1 MSGLSIT
8 ENLLQKNS
16 GSLDGGGGGSGGSS
30 ENFRN
35 PDSVRAIAAFFAIL
49 ATTLSTLSVW
59 SHLKKYRKPSLQ
71 RYVVRI
77 IIMVPIYA
85 ISSYISL
92 ASTSAAVYVDGIRD
106 MYEAFVIYCF
116 FNLLVNYLGGERSL
130 LILLHGRPPTPH
142 LFPVNIFI
150 KDMDVGDPYAFLFLK
165 RGILQYV
172 YLKPIITVLTMILK
186 WADTYGEGHIEVK
199 NGYIWIS
206 LVYNVSCSLCFY
218 CLIIFY
224 VCTKDDLKPY
234 RPVPKF
240 LCVKAIIFF
249 SFWQSFAL
257 SILVSLGII
266 HDTDE
271 GSAESFSVS
280 IQDFL
285 ITIEMF
291 FAALAHNYAFSYKD
305 YIEPKIQ
312 SGRMPIKYAF
322 KDCMGFKDVIEDTME
337 TIRGSRFNYRTFEP
351 AEGMA
356 HIGPSRTARIMAGL
370 RFTGGGAGKYW
381 LPDQRTA
388 LLDDDRRSLNFPDPD
403 TDDEIEAMYE
413 HSRKLGEYGDYN
425 FPVIYSNM
433 GGYPSRPKPKRKR
446 TMSKRKQKGKSK
458 AQSIFDTEESNS
470 EEDIENGLNVK
481 SGRKERQIS
490 DLPPY
495 REGCVDLIREVPNG
509 YGKRYES
516 YADRLGTSLPTS
528 SNKSSTMLPY
538 SSASM
543 RDPFI
548 QIPTTSNNTLQPLQI
563 NQVSKEETES
573 DENNEND
580 DPLRSNRASYL
591 STSIQ
596 SLEKNIW
603 NDDIWKL

>member
-1 MSGLSIT
+1 MGGRYSIC
-8 ENLLQKNS
+8 S
-16 GSLDGGGGGSGGSS
+16 SGG
-30 ENFRN
+30 
-35 PDSVRAIAAFFAIL
+35 
-49 ATTLSTLSVW
+49 
-59 SHLKKYRKPSLQ
+59 H
-71 RYVVRI
+71 
-77 IIMVPIYA
+77 
-85 ISSYISL
+85 
-92 ASTSAAVYVDGIRD
+92 
-106 MYEAFVIYCF
+106 
-116 FNLLVNYLGGERSL
+116 
-130 LILLHGRPPTPH
+130 
-142 LFPVNIFI
+142 
-150 KDMDVGDPYAFLFLK
+150 
-165 RGILQYV
+165 
-172 YLKPIITVLTMILK
+172 
-186 WADTYGEGHIEVK
+186 
-199 NGYIWIS
+199 
-206 LVYNVSCSLCFY
+206 
-218 CLIIFY
+218 
-224 VCTKDDLKPY
+224 
-234 RPVPKF
+234 
-240 LCVKAIIFF
+240 
-249 SFWQSFAL
+249 
-257 SILVSLGII
+257 
-266 HDTDE
+266 
-271 GSAESFSVS
+271 
-280 IQDFL
+280 
-285 ITIEMF
+285 
-291 FAALAHNYAFSYKD
+291 
-305 YIEPKIQ
+305 
-312 SGRMPIKYAF
+312 
-322 KDCMGFKDVIEDTME
+322 
-337 TIRGSRFNYRTFEP
+337 
-351 AEGMA
+351 
-356 HIGPSRTARIMAGL
+356 
-370 RFTGGGAGKYW
+370 GGGAGKYW

-388 LLDDDRRSLNFPDPD
+388 LLDDDKRSLNFPDPD

-433 GGYPSRPKPKRKR
+433 GGHPSRPKPKRKR

-495 REGCVDLIREVPNG
+495 REGCVDLVREVPNG

-548 QIPTTSNNTLQPLQI
+548 QIPTTSNNNTLQPLQI

-580 DPLRSNRASYL
+580 DPLRSNRTSYL